1 MRRTSGKCLLH
12 LTVRRSLVRRVS
24 RQCWGQKERMTGE
37 QWVRNWCVVA
47 KDGRAEVVRCGVAGD
62 FVLIET

>member
-1 MRRTSGKCLLH
+1 
-12 LTVRRSLVRRVS
+12 
-24 RQCWGQKERMTGE
+24 MTGE

>member
-1 MRRTSGKCLLH
+1 
-12 LTVRRSLVRRVS
+12 
-24 RQCWGQKERMTGE
+24 MTGE

-47 KDGRAEVVRCGVAGD
+47 KDGRAEVVRCGVAD